1 MYIGNSSRAL
11 QGAAPRERTTRVP
24 LTRIPGA
31 SAVCAVEKILES
43 AYSTIPGRNRMHPQ
57 QLRHAY
63 PQCGAETDRLAQ
75 QAHRTA
81 HQFRL
86 RGRWLATVV
95 GVGE

>member
-1 MYIGNSSRAL
+1 
-11 QGAAPRERTTRVP
+11 
-24 LTRIPGA
+24 
-31 SAVCAVEKILES
+31 
-43 AYSTIPGRNRMHPQ
+43 MHPQ

-63 PQCGAETDRLAQ
+63 QQYMAETHRQAQ
-75 QAHRTA
+75 QAHRTE

>member
-11 QGAAPRERTTRVP
+11 QGAAPRERTTRLP

-31 SAVCAVEKILES
+31 SEVGAVEKILES
-43 AYSTIPGRNRMHPQ
+43 AYRTIPGRNRMHPQ

-63 PQCGAETDRLAQ
+63 QQCGAETDRLAQ
-75 QAHRTA
+75 PAHRTEYL
-81 HQFRL
+81 FRL

>member
-1 MYIGNSSRAL
+1 
-11 QGAAPRERTTRVP
+11 
-24 LTRIPGA
+24 
-31 SAVCAVEKILES
+31 
-43 AYSTIPGRNRMHPQ
+43 MHPQ

-63 PQCGAETDRLAQ
+63 PQCGAETHRLAQ
-75 QAHRTA
+75 PAHRTA